1 MSYKNLL
8 VDKKDGYAVVTVNR
22 PQVMNALNKETVAEI
37 LRCFDELGADE
48 EVKVV
53 IVTGGG
59 EKSFV
64 AGADIGELNAADR
77 DGGLEITRNGQAAFG
92 KIEALPKPVIAAVN
106 GYALGGGCELAMA
119 CDIRIASEK
128 AKFGQPEVTLGLIP
142 GYGGTQRLSRLV
154 GKGKAKELILTGE
167 MIDAHEA
174 LRIGLVERVVP
185 QEKLMSEAEALA
197 TKLVGLGPIALELAK
212 NSIDTGF
219 NMPMDEALKVE
230 SERFGEACATEDKNE
245 GTKAFLEKRKPEFKG
260 M

>member
-8 VDKKDGYAVVTVNR
+8 VDKKDGYAVVTVSR
-22 PQVMNALNKETVAEI
+22 PQVLNALNKRTVAEI
-37 LRCFDELGADE
+37 LQCFDELASNKN
-48 EVKVV
+48 VKAV
-53 IVTGGG
+53 IVTGSGD
-59 EKSFV
+59 KSFV
-64 AGADIGELNAADR
+64 AGADISELNAADR
-77 DGGLEITRNGQAAFG
+77 EGGLEITRNGQAAFG

-167 MIDAHEA
+167 VIDAQEA

-185 QEKLMSEAEALA
+185 HEKLMSEVKALA
-197 TKLVGLGPIALELAK
+197 AKLADLGPIALRLAK

-219 NMPMDEALKVE
+219 NMPMAEALKVE
-230 SERFGEACATEDKNE
+230 SERFGEVCDTEDKNE
-245 GTKAFLEKRKPEFKG
+245 GTKAFLEKRKPQFKG
-260 M
+260 K

>member
-212 NSIDTGF
+212 DSIDTGF